1 MKHNFLLLFAANM
14 VIIMIEHLK
23 KKKLLRYWMKILGL
37 TDKKWVLGLTEKKFP
52 VLLINMVEENIK
64 LHFILRKTDETRN
77 YFI

>member
-1 MKHNFLLLFAANM
+1 MKHNFFLLFAANM